1 MASSGEKSRQTISH
15 SDKLVSNEKSSTEE
29 ADEKL
34 QFLLDEIN
42 LDTLNKTI
50 CGPIRLARDRFFI
63 DSMIT
68 EDNEE
73 FFDTVVS
80 FYINLMR
87 YTQDVLDPVDSNAA
101 DRDAIHL
108 LEEAFANKG
117 GYKAAFAEARN
128 GINGGL
134 KFVLDMMAIQ
144 FNKNEKE
151 KRVQAVFKLAID
163 PLDHEGKRNLINGLL
178 KRFGN
183 LIPSEISSLPP
194 ERFVEHYEILVK
206 QYVKVTDDLKSIFQS
221 Y

>member
-1 MASSGEKSRQTISH
+1 
-15 SDKLVSNEKSSTEE
+15 
-29 ADEKL
+29 
-34 QFLLDEIN
+34 
-42 LDTLNKTI
+42 
-50 CGPIRLARDRFFI
+50 
-63 DSMIT
+63 MIT

-80 FYINLMR
+80 FYIHLMR

-108 LEEAFANKG
+108 LEEAFVNKG

-144 FNKNEKE
+144 FNKSEKE

-183 LIPSEISSLPP
+183 LLPSEISSLPP